1 MLATHQSKRVIEMET
16 TELNVESRGFVN
28 ALERVLPRYG
38 YRSMRSFDL
47 HLDGDAA
54 SQIALV
60 GQPCQCRC
68 GYTVLMVY
76 ANVPHAGLE
85 GTISVRGIAERSIV
99 SLSAPDSD
107 GEFEARF
114 PTILVE
120 AVQMK
125 NTDGG
130 TVCNCAQA

>member
-1 MLATHQSKRVIEMET
+1 MSSSK
-16 TELNVESRGFVN
+16 FVN
-28 ALERVLPRYG
+28 ALERVLPQYG

-54 SQIALV
+54 SQIPLV
-60 GQPCQCRC
+60 GRPCRCGC
-68 GYTVLMVY
+68 GYTVLLVY
-76 ANVPHAGLE
+76 ANSPRTGLE

-99 SLSAPDSD
+99 SLMVLDRD
-107 GEFEARF
+107 GELEARF

-125 NTDGG
+125 SADERAA
-130 TVCNCAQA
+130 CNCAQA